1 MEWFYK
7 ISTAFLCIYMNGKV
21 SVIGAGLVGLCLAK
35 DLAERG
41 VEVDVFDSK
50 GDVSDG
56 AAKASGIFS
65 ASGMDRIGI
74 DPGESMLNTLDG
86 AILHAGGER
95 LRVKSGRTMAYVAD
109 RGMLAE
115 ICKRDAEGAGAR
127 INLGRR
133 IGRDELLALADDG
146 NILIGADGAVSTVA
160 STFHF
165 PEMREYVLTYKA
177 EYSNASPEDENSVGL
192 FFSNSMAYRFF
203 GWYCPYSNGRLEV
216 GIGTS
221 GLARVSGS
229 AAFSMLT
236 ESGMLG
242 GVLDGAKKINGYASI
257 IPLRSRKQTA
267 KGNVAL
273 VGDAAGQ
280 VKATTG
286 GGIIFGCSC
295 AHALAETIANGKPLS
310 EYDKAWRRMY
320 GADLMMHRM
329 LHEYY
334 SGIGARSLGTLI
346 RIMKALGAESFF
358 GAYGDMDRPSLMLKR
373 FFLRGLL
380 E

>member
-1 MEWFYK
+1 M
-7 ISTAFLCIYMNGKV
+7 YMNGKV
-21 SVIGAGLVGLCLAK
+21 SIVGAGLVGLCLAK

-41 VEVDVFDSK
+41 IEVDVFDSK
-50 GDVSDG
+50 SDVSDG
-56 AAKASGIFS
+56 AARASGIFS
-65 ASGMDRIGI
+65 ASGMERIGI

-86 AILHAGGER
+86 AFLHAGGER

-109 RGMLAE
+109 RGMLAK
-115 ICKRDAEGAGAR
+115 ICKRNAEEAGAR

-146 NILIGADGAVSTVA
+146 NILVGADGAVSTVA
-160 STFHF
+160 STFSF

-177 EYSNASPEDENSVGL
+177 EYSNAHPEDENSVGL
-192 FFSNSMAYRFF
+192 FFSNSIAYRFF

-221 GLARVSGS
+221 GTARISSSRAFAMLA
-229 AAFSMLT
+229 

-242 GVLDGAKKINGYASI
+242 DMLDGSKKINGYASI
-257 IPLRSRKQTA
+257 IPIRSRKQTV

-295 AHALAETIANGKPLS
+295 AHVLAETIADGKPLR
-310 EYDKAWRRMY
+310 EYDKAWRRRY
-320 GADLMMHRM
+320 GADLTIHRM
-329 LHEYY
+329 IHEYY
-334 SGIGARSLGTLI
+334 SGIGAGSLGMLI
-346 RIMKALGAESFF
+346 RITKALGAESFF